1 MVKAIHPNNIK
12 ADILL
17 SKGMGLHLLN
27 TGLKHQVMELL
38 RQAMDHLLL
47 DTVGHTRLLLTSN
60 TSNLLRAATMNRAS
74 NITPPTGR
82 ARLRLVPV
90 LMLMLIVDTQDRV
103 RQGRKDQEEREVLE
117 QQ

>member
-17 SKGMGLHLLN
+17 SKGMELHLLN

-47 DTVGHTRLLLTSN
+47 DTVEHIRLLYVSTL
-60 TSNLLRAATMNRAS
+60 
-74 NITPPTGR
+74 
-82 ARLRLVPV
+82 
-90 LMLMLIVDTQDRV
+90 
-103 RQGRKDQEEREVLE
+103 
-117 QQ
+117 